1 MEEKNEA
8 ENQASSLSSILHIVS
23 STMLE
28 VITLLVLQRRNM
40 VSSSEEDEDKSSELY
55 SNLYILV
62 STASQSP

>member
-28 VITLLVLQRRNM
+28 VITLLVLQHRNM
-40 VSSSEEDEDKSSELY
+40 VSSSEEDFFLLFSERQVI
-55 SNLYILV
+55 S
-62 STASQSP
+62 